1 MYISNTPPLHD
12 IIIHVD
18 LPTAYSSSFTIEFGV
33 VSEDTECAELLASVA
48 LQILCNLGLVLDA
61 PQGLEDE
68 IVFACL
74 IRR

>member
-1 MYISNTPPLHD
+1 MLIAHGLF
-12 IIIHVD
+12 
-18 LPTAYSSSFTIEFGV
+18 FTIEFGV

-48 LQILCNLGLVLDA
+48 LQILCNLGLVLDVL
-61 PQGLEDE
+61 QGLEDE